1 MVVHLINNVKLTEL
15 QIQAFF
21 FVIAAST
28 YLEYVTFSK
37 DLITQSVFV
46 SVLCPV
52 MIRVQVFSCHWVFFV
67 EQHLY

>member
-1 MVVHLINNVKLTEL
+1 MVMHLINNVKLTQL
-15 QIQAFF
+15 QIQTFF

-28 YLEYVTFSK
+28 DLDCVTFSK

-52 MIRVQVFSCHWVFFV
+52 MIRKHTSF
-67 EQHLY
+67 